1 MYPKGLE
8 YNMAK
13 SVMLTAEGLKQLEE
27 ELDLLKGEKR
37 KEIAEKIK
45 VARSYGDLSENSEYD
60 DAKNE
65 QAILEARIA
74 TIEATLKV
82 AVVIN
87 ENEISDQTVHV
98 GSLVKLENISVGR
111 EVEYRIIGSNE
122 SNPKE
127 NKISD
132 ESPVGKALLGR
143 RVGDMV
149 EVEVPAGLMTFKILA
164 VSK

>member
-1 MYPKGLE
+1 
-8 YNMAK
+8 MAK
-13 SVMLTAEGLKQLEE
+13 SVLLTAEGLRQLEE

-82 AVVIN
+82 AVIID
-87 ENEISDQTVHV
+87 ENEISDQLVHV
-98 GSLVKLENISVGR
+98 GSLVKVENISMGR

-132 ESPVGKALLGR
+132 ESPVGRALLGKK
-143 RVGDMV
+143 VGDVV
-149 EVEVPAGLMTFKILA
+149 EIEVPAGLMTFKTLS